1 MAQADEDHDSGTES
15 DEEIDGPDLPSA
27 GESRN
32 SLSSRTQGVLSKQT
46 TVHVQPLVTNRKIV
60 GSF

>member
-1 MAQADEDHDSGTES
+1 MVQADEDHDSGTES

-32 SLSSRTQGVLSKQT
+32 SLSSSIQGVLAT
-46 TVHVQPLVTNRKIV
+46 PDV
-60 GSF
+60 SFYV